1 MSHFTQI
8 LHQWQQGDKEAE
20 AQLYQLAYQQL
31 RRLAEQERRKN
42 IAKYGHDNPVL
53 SEELYNTT
61 VLVHEAYIKL
71 AQADLQQIRHQ
82 REFLLLAAKVMGQI
96 LIDHARTV
104 QAQKRQATVSLP
116 TPAEANVEQ
125 LILLDQTLD
134 SFTVRYP
141 RQSNALK
148 LKYFLGLK
156 INEISQLLECSTS
169 LIEKDL
175 KFAQSWL
182 QLRMHQ

>member
-1 MSHFTQI
+1 MNHFTQI

-104 QAQKRQATVSLP
+104 QAQKR
-116 TPAEANVEQ
+116 
-125 LILLDQTLD
+125 
-134 SFTVRYP
+134 
-141 RQSNALK
+141 
-148 LKYFLGLK
+148 
-156 INEISQLLECSTS
+156 
-169 LIEKDL
+169 
-175 KFAQSWL
+175 
-182 QLRMHQ
+182 